1 MKNQNQE
8 NEKQKQLEKERRE
21 EGVCSKDR
29 ILFGVYAE
37 GTFEVKAVND
47 TKEVELEITKI
58 REKEKRCEFNVRL
71 PVNTVRELVQ
81 GLTTAADTAEKSPNY
96 AWVGPE
102 LMKAAACKRCAGV
115 NFVFGFG
122 CSVFRLCIPPVYAK
136 SLAAKL
142 EAAAD
147 AGMQIRR
154 RKGLPPNDP
163 LEEP

>member
-8 NEKQKQLEKERRE
+8 NEQRKQLEEERSE
-21 EGVCSKDR
+21 EGVCSKDKV
-29 ILFGVYAE
+29 LFGVYAE

-58 REKEKRCEFNVRL
+58 REKRCEFKVRL

-81 GLTTAADTAEKSPNY
+81 GLTTAADTAEKSPGY

-122 CSVFRLCIPPVYAK
+122 CSVFRLCIPPIHAK

-147 AGMQIRR
+147 EGMLVLRR
-154 RKGLPPNDP
+154 RGLPPNDP
-163 LEEP
+163 LEDEP

>member
-8 NEKQKQLEKERRE
+8 NEQRKQLEEERSE
-21 EGVCSKDR
+21 EGVCSKDKV
-29 ILFGVYAE
+29 LFGVYAE

-58 REKEKRCEFNVRL
+58 PEKRCEFKVRL

-81 GLTTAADTAEKSPNY
+81 GLTTAADTAEKSPDY

-122 CSVFRLCIPPVYAK
+122 CSVFRLCIPPVHAK

-147 AGMQIRR
+147 AGMQILRR
-154 RKGLPPNDP
+154 RGLPPNDP
-163 LEEP
+163 LEDEP

>member
-1 MKNQNQE
+1 MENQNQE
-8 NEKQKQLEKERRE
+8 NEQRKQLEEERRE
-21 EGVCSKDR
+21 EGVCSKEK

-37 GTFEVKAVND
+37 GTFEVKAIND
-47 TKEVELEITKI
+47 TKEVELEITKT
-58 REKEKRCEFNVRL
+58 REKGCELKVRL

-81 GLTTAADTAEKSPNY
+81 GLTTAADTAEKSPDY

-147 AGMQIRR
+147 AGMLVLKGR
-154 RKGLPPNDP
+154 GLPPNDP
-163 LEEP
+163 LEDEP

>member
-8 NEKQKQLEKERRE
+8 NEQQKQLEEERRE
-21 EGVCSKDR
+21 EGVCSKDK
-29 ILFGVYAE
+29 ILVGVYAE

-58 REKEKRCEFNVRL
+58 REKRCEFKVRL

-81 GLTTAADTAEKSPNY
+81 GLTTAADTAEKSPDY

-122 CSVFRLCIPPVYAK
+122 CSVFRLCIPPIHAK

-147 AGMQIRR
+147 AGMLVLRR
-154 RKGLPPNDP
+154 RGLPPNDP
-163 LEEP
+163 LEDEP

>member
-8 NEKQKQLEKERRE
+8 NEQRKQLEEERRE
-21 EGVCSKDR
+21 EGVCSKDK

-47 TKEVELEITKI
+47 TKEVELEITKT
-58 REKEKRCEFNVRL
+58 RETKCEFKVRL
-71 PVNTVRELVQ
+71 SVNTVRELVQ
-81 GLTTAADTAEKSPNY
+81 GLTTAADTADPDH
-96 AWVGPE
+96 AWVVPQF
-102 LMKAAACKRCAGV
+102 MKAGACEGCGGV
-115 NFVFGFG
+115 NFVFGLG
-122 CSVFRLCIPPVYAK
+122 CSVFRTCIPPVHAK
-136 SLAAKL
+136 SVAAKL

-147 AGMQIRR
+147 AGMQILR

>member
-1 MKNQNQE
+1 MKNQSQE
-8 NEKQKQLEKERRE
+8 NEQQKQLEEERRE
-21 EGVCSKDR
+21 EGVCSKDK

-58 REKEKRCEFNVRL
+58 REKRCEFKVRL

-81 GLTTAADTAEKSPNY
+81 GLTTAADTAEKSPDY
-96 AWVGPE
+96 SWVGPQ
-102 LMKAAACKRCAGV
+102 LMKAAACKRCGGV
-115 NFVFGFG
+115 NLVFGFG
-122 CSVFRLCIPPVYAK
+122 CSVFRLCIPPIHAK

-147 AGMQIRR
+147 AGMLVLRR
-154 RKGLPPNDP
+154 RRLPPNDP
-163 LEEP
+163 LEDEP